1 MFNYYFLIIAVVAVL
16 FCICILYVGRR
27 KKQKAALLRSQS
39 QRALAT
45 DVAGFRARF
54 SNRPGRTNGGSYGGG
69 RPRLDRVE
77 GLDERGE
84 APPPYVPGAKPPSL
98 RSTDGFPAAT
108 ESSADAIE
116 LGDMSRPQPVHRPSL
131 YNLHVGESDLG
142 GRSSDAVG
150 TANE

>member
-1 MFNYYFLIIAVVAVL
+1 VVAVL

-54 SNRPGRTNGGSYGGG
+54 GNRPGRTNGGSYGGG
-69 RPRLDRVE
+69 RPRLGRVE

-84 APPPYVPGAKPPSL
+84 APPPYVPGAKPPSIGSAEGL
-98 RSTDGFPAAT
+98 PTAT
-108 ESSADAIE
+108 GPSADGVE
-116 LGDMSRPQPVHRPSL
+116 LEEMNISQSVHQPPL
-131 YNLHVGESDLG
+131 YDQRVEESGLSVRG
-142 GRSSDAVG
+142 SDAEE
-150 TANE
+150 TANERSGSTTATGS